1 MITWAFDV
9 AREKLEALP
18 RRWAH
23 VQGAARQARAIRTLA
38 GPDAELLEAA
48 AILHDVG
55 YAPDLVRVGFH
66 PLDGAVYLTEI
77 GAPPRLVH
85 LVAHHSYAWLEAQ
98 QRGLHEEMGKF
109 TDERSLIRDA
119 LWYCDQTTSP
129 DGGTVTAHV
138 RMAEIKERYGPGNP
152 VTQFITEA
160 APELLAA
167 VERTERRM
175 AALASH

>member
-1 MITWAFDV
+1 MGRTVSWTDTVGGMSMITWAFDV
-9 AREKLEALP
+9 AREKLEALS

-138 RMAEIKERYGPGNP
+138 HGIGKLVLCDR
-152 VTQFITEA
+152 VW
-160 APELLAA
+160 
-167 VERTERRM
+167 RRVRGC
-175 AALASH
+175 LI